1 MRKIRGFVVVVLSAL
16 LFSPVSAL
24 AYTPDAGD
32 EPGPGMTVLET
43 VGFFVLLPLAIWG
56 VIWVLWSIPKW
67 RRDAG
72 PRSGEDWNPI
82 PSKDVVSK

>member
-1 MRKIRGFVVVVLSAL
+1 MRSIRGFIVGIMTAVLL
-16 LFSPVSAL
+16 SPMAAY

-56 VIWVLWSIPKW
+56 VIWVIWSIPKW
-67 RRDAG
+67 RKDSS
-72 PRSGEDWNPI
+72 PSVGEDWNPI
-82 PSKDVVSK
+82 PSKDVVQK

>member
-1 MRKIRGFVVVVLSAL
+1 MQKIRGFAIAAMSAFLS
-16 LFSPVSAL
+16 SPLAAF

-32 EPGPGMTVLET
+32 EPGTGMTVLET

-72 PRSGEDWNPI
+72 PRVGEDWNPI